1 MISKEFLEKY
11 NLPTI
16 EEFRAGMEVGETEE
30 LYYRQIL
37 IATDHVSLKIF
48 ETFIENMAAASTL
61 EIVGVIVDFFKDV
74 KNTYADALTARKT
87 AREKINEFE
96 KTLIDKKETQ
106 NVQRNNAVD
115 NLKNNGIV
123 GN

>member
-1 MISKEFLEKY
+1 MISNEFLKKY

-16 EEFRAGMEVGETEE
+16 EEFRAGMEAGETEE

-37 IATDHVSLKIF
+37 IATDHIPLKIF

-96 KTLIDKKETQ
+96 K
-106 NVQRNNAVD
+106 NAD
-115 NLKNNGIV
+115 
-123 GN
+123 